1 MDNLE
6 DNYIHGV
13 PTPEDLQQLRE
24 RLSHSTEKALE
35 DSLSQRWQTETIE
48 TQDVP
53 ADALEN
59 IYVRLTRRLGL
70 GSESQEPSQH
80 KAGARALR
88 WLQWAAI
95 FLLPLTLGL
104 STYFYHQ
111 KEQLSAQSALITT
124 GKDEKATVTLPDG
137 TKVTLNA
144 ESQLRYEPTC
154 FGKSER
160 RVSFEGEAFF
170 DVAKDKSRPFYVDA
184 DGLNVEVLGTKF
196 NLQARK
202 DEVLACLT
210 LTQGTVKFTA
220 LANEQSVVLH
230 AGQQV
235 ILDRR
240 TNKLSVSTPQH
251 LEDAT
256 AWQRG
261 DMVFRNEP
269 MDVVLQ
275 RLAKNYGVTL
285 VVKKDVPLDEHFT
298 GTLGNRNLIED
309 ITILEYSNDLDISLA
324 NGRLIVGKRG
334 VGE

>member
-1 MDNLE
+1 
-6 DNYIHGV
+6 
-13 PTPEDLQQLRE
+13 
-24 RLSHSTEKALE
+24 
-35 DSLSQRWQTETIE
+35 
-48 TQDVP
+48 
-53 ADALEN
+53 
-59 IYVRLTRRLGL
+59 
-70 GSESQEPSQH
+70 
-80 KAGARALR
+80 
-88 WLQWAAI
+88 
-95 FLLPLTLGL
+95 
-104 STYFYHQ
+104 
-111 KEQLSAQSALITT
+111 
-124 GKDEKATVTLPDG
+124 
-137 TKVTLNA
+137 
-144 ESQLRYEPTC
+144 
-154 FGKSER
+154 
-160 RVSFEGEAFF
+160 
-170 DVAKDKSRPFYVDA
+170 
-184 DGLNVEVLGTKF
+184 
-196 NLQARK
+196 
-202 DEVLACLT
+202 
-210 LTQGTVKFTA
+210 
-220 LANEQSVVLH
+220 VLH

-261 DMVFRNEP
+261 DMVFRNVP